1 MMNPTLITRRRLLI
15 AMALS
20 PLLWQMRGAQA
31 ADVDP
36 QRVVALEWLPAEL
49 LLALGVTPYGVADI
63 PNYRLWV
70 NEPALPD
77 SVIDVGL
84 RTEPNLELLTQ
95 MKPSF
100 IVWSAG
106 YGPSPEKLAR
116 IAPGRGFTF
125 SDGKR
130 PLAMA
135 QRSLLEMADLLG
147 KTQQAKRHL
156 AEFDALM
163 ESLRPRFAGRGD
175 RPLLMISLLDP
186 RHVLVFGE
194 NCLFQEVLDR
204 FGIKNA
210 WHGEAAFWGSVSVG
224 MVQALAEGGFA
235 AALAEII
242 ASWPWLELDLQVA
255 DSHTVS
261 QKVRQADLDVGL
273 ILDPQG
279 QAGLSV
285 LAFAELE
292 VGIVMRPDHPLA
304 GAKALSLGEL
314 SLERHIVP
322 GAPLIVHERV
332 ALLYRHHDFA
342 PENTISCN
350 DIRLIKSL
358 VLRGSGVTLLSLLDV
373 LDEVQRGQ
381 LAFVPLRSTLLRP
394 LTLAL
399 CTAPSRQLSRP
410 AQMAIQTLSAV
421 IESMA
426 TVSPAAR

>member
-1 MMNPTLITRRRLLI
+1 
-15 AMALS
+15 
-20 PLLWQMRGAQA
+20 
-31 ADVDP
+31 
-36 QRVVALEWLPAEL
+36 
-49 LLALGVTPYGVADI
+49 
-63 PNYRLWV
+63 
-70 NEPALPD
+70 
-77 SVIDVGL
+77 
-84 RTEPNLELLTQ
+84 
-95 MKPSF
+95 MK
-100 IVWSAG
+100 
-106 YGPSPEKLAR
+106 R
-116 IAPGRGFTF
+116 
-125 SDGKR
+125 
-130 PLAMA
+130 
-135 QRSLLEMADLLG
+135 
-147 KTQQAKRHL
+147 
-156 AEFDALM
+156 
-163 ESLRPRFAGRGD
+163 
-175 RPLLMISLLDP
+175 
-186 RHVLVFGE
+186 
-194 NCLFQEVLDR
+194 
-204 FGIKNA
+204 
-210 WHGEAAFWGSVSVG
+210 GSVSVG

-292 VGIVMRPDHPLA
+292 VGIVMRPDHPGGGRRCL
-304 GAKALSLGEL
+304 LGEL

-373 LDEVQRGQ
+373 LDEVQCGQ

>member
-1 MMNPTLITRRRLLI
+1 MSPFSRFAHYFIAVARCGSLRRAAEQLHISASAINRQILQAEEAFGTPLFERLPEGLRMTT
-15 AMALS
+15 A
-20 PLLWQMRGAQA
+20 G
-31 ADVDP
+31 
-36 QRVVALEWLPAEL
+36 EL
-49 LLALGVTPYGVADI
+49 LYDNL
-63 PNYRLWV
+63 
-70 NEPALPD
+70 
-77 SVIDVGL
+77 L
-84 RTEPNLELLTQ
+84 RWQKEFRQTRQKFDELQ
-95 MKPSF
+95 GMK
-100 IVWSAG
+100 
-106 YGPSPEKLAR
+106 R
-116 IAPGRGFTF
+116 
-125 SDGKR
+125 
-130 PLAMA
+130 
-135 QRSLLEMADLLG
+135 
-147 KTQQAKRHL
+147 
-156 AEFDALM
+156 
-163 ESLRPRFAGRGD
+163 
-175 RPLLMISLLDP
+175 
-186 RHVLVFGE
+186 
-194 NCLFQEVLDR
+194 
-204 FGIKNA
+204 
-210 WHGEAAFWGSVSVG
+210 GSVSVG

-332 ALLYRHHDFA
+332 ALLYRHHDFT

-381 LAFVPLRSTLLRP
+381 LAFIPLRSTLLRP